1 MDHQIKL
8 NWTSNMSFET
18 EVNGHKITL
27 DAAEKVGGRNR
38 GPRPKPLLLVALA
51 GCTSMDV
58 ISLLN
63 KMRVEYDDFFMNI
76 EGDVSE
82 DHPKYYTHLRLV
94 YNIKGDDIDQKKV
107 EKAVKLSQEKYCG
120 VNFMLGKAADI
131 SYQINYL

>member
-1 MDHQIKL
+1 MEHQIQLK
-8 NWTSNMSFET
+8 WTGDMSFET
-18 EVNGHKITL
+18 EVNGHKMAL
-27 DAAEKVGGRNR
+27 DAAEKVGGKNR

-63 KMRVEYDDFFMNI
+63 KMRVEYDDFFMDI
-76 EGDVSE
+76 DGDVSE

-94 YNIKGDDIDQKKV
+94 YNIKGDSIDQKKV
-107 EKAVKLSQEKYCG
+107 EKAIKLSQEKYCG

>member
-1 MDHQIKL
+1 MEHQIQLK
-8 NWTSNMSFET
+8 WTGDMSFET
-18 EVNGHKITL
+18 EVNGHKMTL
-27 DAAEKVGGRNR
+27 DAAEKVGGKNR

-63 KMRVEYDDFFMNI
+63 KMRVEYDDFFMDI
-76 EGDVSE
+76 DGDVSE

-94 YNIKGDDIDQKKV
+94 YNIKGDSIDQKKV
-107 EKAVKLSQEKYCG
+107 EKAIKLSQEKYCG

>member
-8 NWTSNMSFET
+8 NWTGDMSFET
-18 EVNGHKITL
+18 EINGHKLTL
-27 DAAEKVGGRNR
+27 DAAEKVGGKDK
-38 GPRPKPLLLVALA
+38 GPRPKPLLLAALA

-63 KMRVEYDDFFMNI
+63 KMRVKYDDFFIDI
-76 EGDVSE
+76 EGDVSDE
-82 DHPKYYTHLRLV
+82 HPKYYTHLRLT
-94 YNIKGDDIDQKKV
+94 YNIKGSELDKKKV
-107 EKAVKLSQEKYCG
+107 EKAVNLSQEKYCG